1 MKCIANF
8 LGLFE
13 HLGYAYYNHRSHS
26 FTINSIIL
34 IFKYIIS
41 ISDYF
46 IPKLGNHTV
55 KIYIKKTLAR
65 VMNTLCEKI
74 SGEYIFVDG
83 VERDLDLES
92 FLEIIELDDSY
103 PLREKLTR
111 ETSYIEK
118 TFI

>member
-46 IPKLGNHTV
+46 IPKLGKHTV

-83 VERDLDLES
+83 V
-92 FLEIIELDDSY
+92 
-103 PLREKLTR
+103 
-111 ETSYIEK
+111 
-118 TFI
+118 